1 MPVLQLTDS
10 QPHVEGEPEQQPQPH
25 EEGEYR
31 EATEDGEA
39 QTMSITLPTQSE
51 SKERDASS
59 ATTVNA
65 TTSLKDSPE

>member
-39 QTMSITLPTQSE
+39 QTMLQEQPESAQNPTLDPT
-51 SKERDASS
+51 
-59 ATTVNA
+59 
-65 TTSLKDSPE
+65 PELRLHLRGRRGAGL